1 MWRKNQATER
11 MTVRDARF
19 EDANDEPLRLRII
32 DSDDLVVASALLQDA
47 VFSAAD
53 LSRDGSR
60 REYSMLLNR
69 FRWEY
74 RAATS
79 KFERV
84 RCVLMICDVLGV
96 ESDDLP
102 REGRTFGL
110 LIARDRVRARRRRYR
125 TGRADP
131 VRGQG
136 DQTGRGKPQRECD
149 RRHAPL
155 HCTVQKQA

>member
-1 MWRKNQATER
+1 

-96 ESDDLP
+96 ESDDL
-102 REGRTFGL
+102 
-110 LIARDRVRARRRRYR
+110 
-125 TGRADP
+125 
-131 VRGQG
+131 
-136 DQTGRGKPQRECD
+136 RGKDVPSVFSLLAIEFEPGEDGTGQVVLTLSGDREIRLD
-149 RRHAPL
+149 VESLNASVTDVTRPYTAPSRNRPE
-155 HCTVQKQA
+155 HGFD